1 MSDEL
6 DWNFSN
12 DDEAK
17 AEIRAAVEYLLR
29 GATGGARGDIV
40 QEIIA
45 IVRQIASV
53 PPERPNP
60 LDDGLRP
67 GAARLPY
74 EEAAAGSESATALA
88 QTP

>member
-6 DWNFSN
+6 DWNFVDK
-12 DDEAK
+12 DDAK

-45 IVRQIASV
+45 IVRQVASGL
-53 PPERPNP
+53 PPEQGNP
-60 LDDGLRP
+60 LDDGLP
-67 GAARLPY
+67 G
-74 EEAAAGSESATALA
+74 G
-88 QTP
+88 